1 MRSLLARWA
10 PAAGLF
16 AVAVLASRTLG
27 GYTLTLLVLVG
38 IQALAALGLTL
49 LMGQAGQV
57 SLAQGAFYGLGAY
70 VSGALALQGG
80 FPPAASIPAAVAAAT
95 LAALLLGLPSLRL
108 GGHHLALATL
118 AFGLILFLVFNEA
131 GAWTGGPSGMIGIP
145 PLSLGGRALAGDGD
159 HAIVVWAVLAVAL
172 GASGEL
178 LRSRVGRA
186 LRAVAGSEVAAASSG
201 IDVARTKLVAF
212 VLAGA
217 LGSAAGALYAH
228 WLSFVSPAAFGIDA
242 SIELLVMAV
251 VGGIGQP
258 YGALLGAA
266 TVTLLVE
273 GLRGIVHTLAPGAT
287 GWVEIVA
294 FGAILIAVLLLAP
307 QGLAGAVERAWRRHR
322 GDGRSEA
329 LRDG

>member
-1 MRSLLARWA
+1 VRAALLRWA
-10 PAAGLF
+10 PAAGL
-16 AVAVLASRTLG
+16 LALAALGAGALG
-27 GYTLTLLVLVG
+27 GYALTLLVLVG
-38 IQALAALGLTL
+38 LQALAALGLTL

-70 VSGALALQGG
+70 ASGVLALRAGV
-80 FPPAASIPAAVAAAT
+80 PPAASIPAAIFLAAA
-95 LAALLLGLPSLRL
+95 LALLLGLPSLRL

-118 AFGLILFLVFNEA
+118 GFGLILFLVFNEA
-131 GAWTGGPSGMIGIP
+131 DAWTGGPSGLAGIP
-145 PLSLGGRALAGDGD
+145 PLELAGRAVSGDR
-159 HAIVVWAVLAVAL
+159 ASAVVVWTVLAAAL

-186 LRAVAGSEVAAASSG
+186 LRAVAASEVAAASSG
-201 IDVARTKLVAF
+201 VDVGRTKLVAF

-217 LGSAAGALYAH
+217 LAAAAGALYAH
-228 WLSFVSPAAFGIDA
+228 WMTFVSPTAFGIDA

-251 VGGIGQP
+251 VGGLGHP

-273 GLRGIVHTLAPGAT
+273 GLRGLAHAAAPGAT

-294 FGAILIAVLLLAP
+294 FGAILVAVLLVAP
-307 QGLAGAVERAWRRHR
+307 GGLAGAAERAWSRARRARPGEEAR
-322 GDGRSEA
+322 GG
-329 LRDG
+329 